1 MNRFNYIF
9 ANCFQGQRKKG
20 VEVGSTYIKDL
31 VFGKKINMKTSDFDS
46 KLGYKKL
53 SDYVYETH
61 RSKKKPFIFGGDHSI
76 SIGSI
81 NGSLN
86 YFNKDLTVIWIDTHA
101 DINTQQSSKS
111 KNLHGMPLS
120 YLTGLE
126 KDFFSGENYK
136 FPHNMYF
143 PGSDIS
149 PPQNYDLITNENNKL
164 SLDNLIYLGLRDIDD
179 FEQNLI
185 DSNNIQHLTSEELK
199 FNTPLD
205 KMEVKTNNIH
215 LSIDIDVL
223 DPKYF
228 PCTGTP
234 VKNGIT
240 MEKLEEIIW
249 WSHIVGNVV
258 SIDLV
263 EFNPKIGNEKDLQVS
278 LDNYKKLIG
287 LIHKI
292 FSFGPQ

>member
-9 ANCFQGQRKKG
+9 ANCFQGQKKKG
-20 VEVGSTYIKDL
+20 VEVASTYIKNS
-31 VFGKKINMKTSDFDS
+31 VFGKKINIKPSEFDTR
-46 KLGYKKL
+46 KGYKKL
-53 SDYVYETH
+53 SDYVYESH
-61 RSKKKPFIFGGDHSI
+61 RSKIKPFIFGGDHSI

-86 YFNKDLTVIWIDTHA
+86 YFDKDLSVIWVDAHA
-101 DINTQQSSKS
+101 DINTQETSITR
-111 KNLHGMPLS
+111 NLHGMPLS
-120 YLTGLE
+120 YLTGLQE
-126 KDFFSGENYK
+126 DFFNRNNYK
-136 FPHNMYF
+136 FAKNKYF

-149 PPQNYDLITNENNKL
+149 PPQNYDLISEENNKL
-164 SLDNLIYLGLRDIDD
+164 TLDKLIYLGLRDVDD
-179 FEQNLI
+179 FEEDLI
-185 DSNNIQHLTSEELK
+185 NTNDIQYLTSEELK

-205 KMEVKTNNIH
+205 KMEIKTNNIH
-215 LSIDIDVL
+215 LSIDLDVL

-234 VKNGIT
+234 VKKGIT

-249 WSHIVGNVV
+249 WSHIMGNVV

-263 EFNPKIGNEKDLQVS
+263 EFNPKEGNKDDLKVS
-278 LDNYKKLIG
+278 LDNYKKIIG

-292 FSFGPQ
+292 FSFGPK